1 MNKQIDTNALVPA
14 VHLNGDTRERL
25 LDMWVEFSWSLRE
38 IKIPET
44 HGRNYYVKHD
54 DNAENRAMEER
65 EKIQGMI
72 RQLLTVAE
80 EVAVAILE
88 Q

>member
-14 VHLNGDTRERL
+14 VHLNGDSRQRL
-25 LDMWVEFSWSLRE
+25 LDMWAEFAHALRL

>member
-65 EKIQGMI
+65 EKIQGLI
-72 RQLLTVAE
+72 RELLTVAE
-80 EVAVAILE
+80 EVAIAILE